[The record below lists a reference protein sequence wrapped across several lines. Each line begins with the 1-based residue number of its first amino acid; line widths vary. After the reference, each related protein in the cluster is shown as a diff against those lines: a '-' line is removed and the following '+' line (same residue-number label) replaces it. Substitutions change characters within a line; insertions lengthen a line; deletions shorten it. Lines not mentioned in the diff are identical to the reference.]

1 VFRRRRAGPA
11 PAVAATA
18 QASAEPCPP
27 APELHHSPGLR
38 ALLGGL
44 PAGRKVAVLDLG
56 PVAAENVEF
65 FAERPCR
72 LYVEDLFRSFAG
84 APEGGRTALRDLLA
98 YPPETRLD
106 AVLAWD
112 LFDYLEAEVTTEV
125 VARLRRLCAPG
136 ALLFTLAGYLA
147 QIPAHPIRFKIAD
160 AETLVYADRSPQL
173 RPSPRH
179 AAREMDRLL
188 AGFRMEA
195 SYLLR
200 NGWQEFLYARDG

>member
-1 VFRRRRAGPA
+1 VFRRRRTGAA
-11 PAVAATA
+11 PAAAAAA
-18 QASAEPCPP
+18 QAPGEPPSP

-38 ALLGGL
+38 ALLAGL
-44 PAGRKVAVLDLG
+44 PAGRKVAVLDFG
-56 PVAAENVEF
+56 PAAAENVEF

-72 LYVEDLFRSFAG
+72 LYVEDLHRSLAG
-84 APEGGRTALRDLLA
+84 APEGGRTALRDVLA
-98 YPPETRLD
+98 YPPETRFD

-112 LFDYLEAEVTTEV
+112 LFDYLEAEVTAAL
-125 VARLRRLCAPG
+125 VARLRPLCAPG

-147 QIPAHPIRFKIAD
+147 QIPAHPIHFKIAD
-160 AETLVYADRSPQL
+160 AENLVYADRSPHL

-200 NGWQEFLYARDG
+200 NGWQEFLYARER